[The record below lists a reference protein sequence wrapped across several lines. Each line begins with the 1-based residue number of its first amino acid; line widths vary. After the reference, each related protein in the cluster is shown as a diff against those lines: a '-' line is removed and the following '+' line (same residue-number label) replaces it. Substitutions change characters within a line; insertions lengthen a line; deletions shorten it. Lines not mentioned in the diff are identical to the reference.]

1 MFLKPITNLWRQ
13 FKICGKQNNL
23 ELNKVNQTNKYI
35 ELKMKRLQ
43 IILITLAIS
52 SMAMANEYHVS
63 PKGSDANEGS
73 AKNPLQTITAAAVLA
88 QPGDTITVHAGI
100 YRERIDPPR
109 GGTSPTNRIIYQA
122 AEGEV
127 VTIKGSEVILGWG
140 QSSNGLWSITLE
152 NEFFGTYN
160 PYKDVIKG
168 DWFLRQGRDHHTGE
182 IYLNGKALYEEV
194 SIDKTLK
201 RSMSW
206 YCTSNDKTTTLWAN
220 FDKQDPTKALVEGNA
235 RQTCF
240 YPSKTGVNYI
250 TVRGFVMNQAATQW
264 AAPTS
269 EQLAILGTNWSKG
282 WIIED
287 NTISDS
293 KCVGISLG
301 KHGDEFDNNSE
312 DSATGYVETIYRAI
326 EQGWSKDNVGSHIVR
341 NNIVHDCG
349 MAGICGSMGCSFS
362 EITGNHIYN
371 INVGKPFYGYE
382 MGAIKFHGA
391 INTLIARNR
400 INNCSRALW
409 LDWMSQGTRVTQ
421 NLCYGSFSRDDLHV
435 EVNHGPFVIDNNLFL
450 STSSNEGI
458 KDGSQGGAYVHNIF
472 AGIITNTIN
481 GRKTPYFKP
490 HTTEIAGIKSNHGGI
505 NRYYNNLF
513 LRSTGLSSYN
523 REGARLL
530 KAEGNVYLGRAT
542 PYKDGVNSIVE
553 ETLYANLRIIEDKD
567 EVYVEMILPKMEA
580 RQARKIITTELLG
593 RAIIPNQE
601 FLNYNEEKLI
611 INTDYFGISYD
622 ENVPIAGPFSL
633 VTQGINRIKVWP
645 RSFSTDEN

>member
-1 MFLKPITNLWRQ
+1 
-13 FKICGKQNNL
+13 
-23 ELNKVNQTNKYI
+23 
-35 ELKMKRLQ
+35 
-43 IILITLAIS
+43 
-52 SMAMANEYHVS
+52 
-63 PKGSDANEGS
+63 
-73 AKNPLQTITAAAVLA
+73 
-88 QPGDTITVHAGI
+88 
-100 YRERIDPPR
+100 
-109 GGTSPTNRIIYQA
+109 
-122 AEGEV
+122 
-127 VTIKGSEVILGWG
+127 
-140 QSSNGLWSITLE
+140 
-152 NEFFGTYN
+152 
-160 PYKDVIKG
+160 
-168 DWFLRQGRDHHTGE
+168 
-182 IYLNGKALYEEV
+182 
-194 SIDKTLK
+194 
-201 RSMSW
+201 
-206 YCTSNDKTTTLWAN
+206 
-220 FDKQDPTKALVEGNA
+220 
-235 RQTCF
+235 
-240 YPSKTGVNYI
+240 
-250 TVRGFVMNQAATQW
+250 
-264 AAPTS
+264 
-269 EQLAILGTNWSKG
+269 
-282 WIIED
+282 
-287 NTISDS
+287 
-293 KCVGISLG
+293 
-301 KHGDEFDNNSE
+301 
-312 DSATGYVETIYRAI
+312 
-326 EQGWSKDNVGSHIVR
+326 
-341 NNIVHDCG
+341 
-349 MAGICGSMGCSFS
+349 MGCSFS

-371 INVGKPFYGYE
+371 INVGKPYYGYE
-382 MGAIKFHGA
+382 MGGIKFHGA

-421 NLCYGSFSRDDLHV
+421 NLCYDSFSRDDLHV

-458 KDGSQGGAYVHNIF
+458 KDGSQGGAFAHNIF

-490 HTTEIAGIKSNHGGI
+490 HTTEIAGMKSNHGGT

-611 INTDYFGISYD
+611 INTDYFGIPYD

-633 VTQGINRIKVWP
+633 VTQGRNRIKVWP